1 MNEVSAIGRLFFP
14 SLVWNLSREE
24 KCIYLS
30 FDDGP
35 IPDVTLWVLETLK
48 RYEAKAT
55 FFCIGENI
63 EKHPEVYKQLLT
75 EGHSTGNHTFN
86 HLNGWRTNTAIYIEN
101 ILKAQEVMSLHESP
115 ATDPGAKRLFRPP
128 YGKITPVQ
136 ARKIFHLGYKIIMW
150 EAVSGD
156 FDQSLSPEE
165 CYQNVIKNTREGSIV
180 VFHDS
185 LKASGNLQ
193 LCLPRVLE
201 YFRDK
206 GYEFR
211 AI

>member
-1 MNEVSAIGRLFFP
+1 
-14 SLVWNLSREE
+14 
-24 KCIYLS
+24 
-30 FDDGP
+30 
-35 IPDVTLWVLETLK
+35 VLETLK

-63 EKHPEVYKQLLT
+63 EKHPEVYKQLLA
-75 EGHSTGNHTFN
+75 EGHRTGNHTFN
-86 HLNGWRTNTAIYIEN
+86 HLNGWRTNTDVYIQN
-101 ILKAQEVMSLHESP
+101 ILKAEEMMSLHQPQNS
-115 ATDPGAKRLFRPP
+115 AQPGKKLFRPP

-136 ARKIFHLGYKIIMW
+136 ARKLLHLNYEIIMW
-150 EAVSGD
+150 DAVSGD
-156 FDQSLSPEE
+156 FDQSISPEE
-165 CYQNVIKNTREGSIV
+165 CYQNVINNTRQGSIV

-201 YFRDK
+201 YFREK

-211 AI
+211 TI